1 MKIGRFLLVFF
12 LLMVL
17 LIIFGDKG
25 LMDCHMLNGKLT
37 SLEEFNKGMVSEN
50 GLLKK
55 EILLLREDLQ
65 YIEMMARKELG
76 MVKKGDIV
84 YRFTD

>member
-1 MKIGRFLLVFF
+1 MKIGRFLLGFL

-25 LMDCHMLNGKLT
+25 LMDYHMLKGKLT
-37 SLEEFNKGMVSEN
+37 SLEELNKGMVSEN

-55 EILLLREDLQ
+55 EILLLRGDLQ